1 MMPETY
7 SFIGYEVDHIIPL
20 KHGGTNAVE
29 NLAWSCAICNK
40 NKGTD
45 VATYLFPSSKLVPLF
60 NPRRDKWDEHFLLTE
75 AQIIPKTEIG
85 EASIKIFQLNHP
97 NRMIERLALI
107 DEGLW

>member
-1 MMPETY
+1 MKRRY
-7 SFIGYEVDHIIPL
+7 IP
-20 KHGGTNAVE
+20 KSTRE
-29 NLAWSCAICNK
+29 
-40 NKGTD
+40 
-45 VATYLFPSSKLVPLF
+45 KLNLF